1 MDKTRKIEGR
11 QKITLKHYCQI
22 DGIQWNGTMVRV
34 SAIRFLYNSS
44 KKLESL
50 ELFLTMTKIM
60 LCIKNLL

>member
-11 QKITLKHYCQI
+11 QKSTLKHYCQI